1 MMRREA
7 SSFSKRFSGKFE
19 KVNKLEKKLSLA
31 CKSIESET
39 SLEFRLESGSE
50 VKTAESCSIRKSN
63 SLSVK
68 EEIKE

>member
-1 MMRREA
+1 MMRKEA
-7 SSFSKRFSGKFE
+7 STFSKRCNGKIA
-19 KVNKLEKKLSLA
+19 KVKKLEKKLSLA

-50 VKTAESCSIRKSN
+50 VKTAESCSIRKSH

-68 EEIKE
+68 E